1 MIARFCLYSVLK
13 NLRFFEPFFLLYL
26 LAGPEHG
33 GPALSYVEIGALIGF
48 QKLVTATL
56 ETPSGVAADRWGRRR
71 ALALCFATYVVAFPL
86 YAWASLSPNP
96 MAILYGAQ
104 ALFGIGEAF
113 RTGSHK
119 GIMLDWLD
127 HTGRDDHTRVIGLA
141 RLFSK
146 TSAGVAALTGG
157 VILWTTA
164 SFTWLFLAATGPAVF
179 GVALMLSY
187 PKWLEGDSTR
197 TRERPGLLE
206 SLRRLRGRPGML
218 LLFGQS
224 VLFESQIK
232 MSQHYLQPYLDT
244 GIKEN
249 DLTVIG
255 GIGAILIGAYYLVH
269 DAVGGLASATA
280 SRLERKL
287 GPHRLLMFQA
297 LGVALILAVAAC
309 LLFGWFVAGAL
320 GFIALAL
327 LQNARRPMFVT
338 SLNELMD
345 KAQRTTTLSLESQGR
360 SLAYAIAAPL
370 TGWAADIWGLHV
382 ALATIAGVMAFGL
395 VLARRGP

>member
-48 QKLVTATL
+48 QKLVTAAL
-56 ETPSGVAADRWGRRR
+56 ETPSGIAADRWGRRR
-71 ALALCFATYVVAFPL
+71 ALALCFATYVIAFPL
-86 YAWASLSPNP
+86 YAWASISENP
-96 MAILYGAQ
+96 IAILYAAQ
-104 ALFGIGEAF
+104 GLFGIGEAF

-141 RLFSK
+141 RLCSK
-146 TSAGVAALTGG
+146 ISAGLAALAGG
-157 VILWTTA
+157 VIVYTTS

-179 GVALMLSY
+179 GVLLMLSY
-187 PKWLEGDSTR
+187 PKWLEGDSAR
-197 TRERPGLLE
+197 ALERPGFVE
-206 SLRRLRGRPGML
+206 SLRRLRGQPGMI
-218 LLFGQS
+218 LLFAQS

-244 GIKEN
+244 GIKSN

-255 GIGAILIGAYYLVH
+255 GIGAVLIGAYYLVH
-269 DAVGGLASATA
+269 DAVGGLASASA
-280 SRLERKL
+280 SKLERRL
-287 GPHRLLMFQA
+287 GPHRLTIFQT
-297 LGVALILAVAAC
+297 LGVALVLTVAAC

-345 KAQRTTTLSLESQGR
+345 KPQRTTTLSLESQGR

-370 TGWAADIWGLHV
+370 TGWAADVWGLHV
-382 ALATIAGVMAFGL
+382 ALAAIAGVMALGL
-395 VLARRGP
+395 AVRNSR